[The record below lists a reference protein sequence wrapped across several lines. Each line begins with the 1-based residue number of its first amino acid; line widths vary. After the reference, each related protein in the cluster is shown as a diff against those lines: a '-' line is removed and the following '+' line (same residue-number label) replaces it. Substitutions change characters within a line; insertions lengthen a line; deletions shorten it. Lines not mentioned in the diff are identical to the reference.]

1 LAKNVTVVARRWS
14 TKIFSNG
21 GLQMTGIRTE
31 AGGREAAR
39 FTAEIVHDLG
49 LLEERRVDFVSVAIN
64 SDMRSNVLSSAAALA
79 EAWRHDKDVTPFS
92 TPSHPALKLL
102 YFYS

>member
-1 LAKNVTVVARRWS
+1 M
-14 TKIFSNG
+14 KIFSNG

-39 FTAEIVHDLG
+39 FTAEIVHGLG
-49 LLEERRVDFVSVAIN
+49 LLEESDAVDSSCPWRSTATCVAT
-64 SDMRSNVLSSAAALA
+64 SLSSAAA
-79 EAWRHDKDVTPFS
+79 WPRHGVTTRMS
-92 TPSHPALKLL
+92 TVFDPITYPALKLL